1 MTAWMSFARPG
12 AAWVAV
18 RIVTGLV
25 PSEVLHWRLI
35 EPGVETSKRVCCGQ
49 EVPPD
54 ADAACRM
61 SATTVPRSYAP
72 VHDAVIC
79 KRKRQATATDIV
91 LRNGRRRFALIWFS
105 PRYAQ
110 LRRQCASET
119 PRS

>member
-1 MTAWMSFARPG
+1 MVLSPSDDEHAVAVDVCCSAPSVVGVSNVPATFVHTESDAWMTASISFALSG
-12 AAWVAV
+12 AVWAAV
-18 RIVTGLV
+18 RIVRGLV

-72 VHDAVIC
+72 V
-79 KRKRQATATDIV
+79 
-91 LRNGRRRFALIWFS
+91 
-105 PRYAQ
+105 
-110 LRRQCASET
+110 
-119 PRS
+119 